1 MSCHNH
7 GEHGHCDCHGHDND
21 CGVHD
26 SCGCG
31 HSHPHREN
39 DKLSV
44 PITVAGA
51 ALIAASFLPFSVG
64 VIEMILLVSA
74 TVICGIPIFA
84 DALKA
89 LKNKEIGET
98 VLLLIAV
105 IAAML
110 LGEFFEAAVV
120 TVLFRV
126 GEQMEEFAS
135 GKSRKSI
142 ESVFSIVSDTAN
154 LVMPDGEFKRID
166 ADEIEKGCVLAILP
180 HEIIPADGIVTQGV
194 GTVDESSLTGESLPV
209 EVSEGSAVRS
219 GTLNGDST
227 LLIEA
232 TAGKAQS
239 SAARVAGLVEQ
250 AARRKGKTQRAVSVF
265 ARYYTPAIVA
275 AAVAVAVIPSLITGE
290 WRVWIERSLIMLVA
304 ACPCAIVISV
314 PLAFFSSMGAAAKN
328 GMIIKGSEFIE
339 ALAKADSAVFDK
351 TGTLTTGKL
360 TVGKVYCADGFSEE
374 EVLTLAAKC
383 EHFSSHPIAE
393 AIVASAGESDVS
405 DCSDFTEIAGGGTCV
420 NTPSGRILCGGERL
434 MKQNGIE
441 TSSLPDAP
449 VYVALDGVLAGAV
462 EIGSEL
468 RKDAPE
474 TVEKL
479 KRLGIRRTE
488 ILTGDNEKQAKKIC
502 CECGIDSFR
511 SGLLPEDKL
520 NCLEKI
526 KENSEGVV
534 YVGDGINDTPV
545 LAAADVGVAM
555 GLGTQSACE
564 AADIILTNSDFSR
577 LADAVYQS
585 RRTVSVLK
593 ANIAFAV
600 AVKIAVIIL
609 GIIGIAPMWAA
620 IIADVGT
627 MIVCVINSARL
638 LKVRRFR

>member
-7 GEHGHCDCHGHDND
+7 GEQGHCACHGHET
-21 CGVHD
+21 HD

-31 HSHPHREN
+31 HSHSHKKD
-39 DKLSV
+39 DKLSL
-44 PITVAGA
+44 PIT
-51 ALIAASFLPFSVG
+51 LLG
-64 VIEMILLVSA
+64 VIMIAVSFIPIFSA
-74 TVICGIPIFA
+74 TVKTVLLISATVVCGIPVFL

-105 IAAML
+105 IAAIL
-110 LGEFFEAAVV
+110 LGEYFEAAVV

-126 GEQMEEFAS
+126 GEQMEEYAS

-142 ESVFSIVSDTAN
+142 ESVFAIVSDTAN
-154 LVMPDGEFKRID
+154 LVMPDGEIKKID
-166 ADEIEKGCVLAILP
+166 ADEIEKGNILAVMP
-180 HEIIPADGIVTQGV
+180 HEIIPADGIVTKGI

-219 GTLNGDST
+219 GTINGDST
-227 LLIEA
+227 LYIAA
-232 TAGKAQS
+232 TAGKSQS
-239 SAARVAGLVEQ
+239 SAARVAELVEQ
-250 AARRKGKTQRAVSVF
+250 AAMKKGETQRAVTVF
-265 ARYYTPAIVA
+265 AKYYTPVVVA
-275 AAVAVAVIPSLITGE
+275 VAVAVAVIPSLITGE
-290 WRVWIERSLIMLVA
+290 WRLWIERSLVMLVA

-328 GMIIKGSEFIE
+328 GMIIKGSTFIE
-339 ALAKADSAVFDK
+339 ALAKADAAVFDK

-360 TVGKVYCADGFSEE
+360 TVGSVYCADGYSREE
-374 EVLTLAAKC
+374 ILTLAAKC
-383 EHFSSHPIAE
+383 EHFSSHPIAV
-393 AIVASAGESDVS
+393 AIVEAAGETDIS
-405 DCSDFTEIAGGGTCV
+405 DCSDFTEIAGGGTSV
-420 NTPSGRILCGGERL
+420 MTPSGRILCGGERL
-434 MKQNGIE
+434 MKQNGIDI
-441 TSSLPDAP
+441 SAMPDSP
-449 VYVALDGVLAGAV
+449 VYIAVDGVAAGAV
-462 EIGSEL
+462 AVDGEVRSN
-468 RKDAPE
+468 AAQ

-479 KRLGIRRTE
+479 KRLGIVSTG
-488 ILTGDNEKQAKKIC
+488 ILTGDNERQAKKIC
-502 CECGIDSFR
+502 SKCGIDSFR

-520 NCLEKI
+520 NCLEEI
-526 KENSEGVV
+526 KESSKGVI
-534 YVGDGINDTPV
+534 YVGDGINDAPV

-555 GLGTQSACE
+555 GLGTQAACE

-585 RRTVSVLK
+585 KRTVSVLK

-600 AVKIAVIIL
+600 AVKIAVIVL

-638 LKVRRFR
+638 LKVRRYK

>member
-7 GEHGHCDCHGHDND
+7 GEHGHCACHGHET
-21 CGVHD
+21 HD

-31 HSHPHREN
+31 HSHSHKKDE
-39 DKLSV
+39 KLSV
-44 PITVAGA
+44 PITLLGA
-51 ALIAASFLPFSVG
+51 ILIAVSFIPIFSAAVKT
-64 VIEMILLVSA
+64 VLLISA
-74 TVICGIPIFA
+74 TVICGIPVFL

-105 IAAML
+105 IAAVL
-110 LGEFFEAAVV
+110 LGEYFEAAVV

-126 GEQMEEFAS
+126 GEQMEEYAS

-154 LVMPDGEFKRID
+154 LVMPDGEIQKID
-166 ADEIEKGCVLAILP
+166 ADEIEKGNILAVLP
-180 HEIIPADGIVTQGV
+180 HEIIPADGVVTKGI

-227 LLIEA
+227 LYIEA
-232 TAGKAQS
+232 TAGKSQS
-239 SAARVAGLVEQ
+239 SAARVAELVEQ
-250 AARRKGKTQRAVSVF
+250 AAMKKGETQRAVTVF
-265 ARYYTPAIVA
+265 AKYYTPVIVA
-275 AAVAVAVIPSLITGE
+275 VAVAVAVIPSLITGD
-290 WRVWIERSLIMLVA
+290 WRLWIERSLVMLVA

-328 GMIIKGSEFIE
+328 GMIIKGSSFIE
-339 ALAKADSAVFDK
+339 ALAKADAAVFDK

-360 TVGKVYCADGFSEE
+360 TVGSVYCADGYSEE
-374 EVLTLAAKC
+374 EILTLAAKC
-383 EHFSSHPIAE
+383 EHFSSHPIAV
-393 AIVASAGESDVS
+393 AIVEAAGETDIS
-405 DCSDFTEIAGGGTCV
+405 DCSDFTEIAGGGTSV
-420 NTPSGRILCGGERL
+420 MTPSGRILCGGERL
-434 MKQNGIE
+434 MKQNGIDV
-441 TSSLPDAP
+441 SSMPDSP
-449 VYVALDGVLAGAV
+449 VYIAVDGVAAGAV
-462 EIGSEL
+462 AVGGEVRS
-468 RKDAPE
+468 DAAR

-479 KRLGIRRTE
+479 KKLGIVSTS
-488 ILTGDNEKQAKKIC
+488 ILTGDNERQAKKIC
-502 CECGIDSFR
+502 SECGIDSFR

-520 NCLEKI
+520 NCLEEI
-526 KENSEGVV
+526 KEHSKGVV
-534 YVGDGINDTPV
+534 YVGDGINDAPV

-555 GLGTQSACE
+555 GLGTQAACE

-585 RRTVSVLK
+585 KRTVSVLK

-627 MIVCVINSARL
+627 MILCVINSARL
-638 LKVRRFR
+638 LKVRRYR

>member
-7 GEHGHCDCHGHDND
+7 GEHGHCECHSHDH
-21 CGVHD
+21 GAHD
-26 SCGCG
+26 ACGCG
-31 HSHPHREN
+31 HSHAHKEN
-39 DKLSV
+39 DGLSL
-44 PITVAGA
+44 PITVIGA
-51 ALIAASFLPFSVG
+51 LLIAASFLPFAVG
-64 VIEMILLVSA
+64 EIKMLLLASA

-105 IAAML
+105 VAAML

-135 GKSRKSI
+135 GKSKRSI

-154 LVMPDGEFKRID
+154 LVMPDGELKKID
-166 ADEIEKGCVLAILP
+166 ADEIEKGNILAVLP

-227 LLIEA
+227 FFMEA

-239 SAARVAGLVEQ
+239 SAARVAELVEQ
-250 AARRKGKTQRAVSVF
+250 AATRKGRTQRAVAVF
-265 ARYYTPAIVA
+265 AKYYTPAIVA
-275 AAVAVAVIPSLITGE
+275 TAVAVAVIPSLITGE
-290 WRVWIERSLIMLVA
+290 WRLWIERSLIMLVA

-339 ALAKADSAVFDK
+339 ALAKADAAVFDK
-351 TGTLTTGKL
+351 TGTLTTGRL
-360 TVGKVYCADGFSEE
+360 TIGKIHCADGFSEE

-393 AIVASAGESDVS
+393 AIVAAAGETDIS
-405 DCSDFTEIAGGGTCV
+405 DCSEFTEIAGGGTCV
-420 NTPSGRILCGGERL
+420 QTPSGRIFCGGERL
-434 MKQNGIE
+434 MKQNGIDI
-441 TSSLPDAP
+441 SALPDAP
-449 VYVALDGVLAGAV
+449 VYVALDGTAVGAV
-462 EIGSEL
+462 AIGSEP
-468 RKDAPE
+468 RSNAAE

-479 KRLGIRRTE
+479 KRLGIRTTD
-488 ILTGDNEKQAKKIC
+488 ILTGDNERQAKKIC
-502 CECGIDSFR
+502 SECGIDSFR

-520 NCLEKI
+520 NCLEEI
-526 KENSEGVV
+526 KKNSNGVV
-534 YVGDGINDTPV
+534 YVGDGINDAPV

-555 GLGTQSACE
+555 GLGTRAACE

-577 LADAVYQS
+577 LADALYQS
-585 RRTVSVLK
+585 KRTVSVLK
-593 ANIAFAV
+593 ANIAFAI

-638 LKVRRFR
+638 LKVKRFR

>member
-7 GEHGHCDCHGHDND
+7 DEHGRCECHNHGH
-21 CGVHD
+21 GVHD
-26 SCGCG
+26 ECGCG
-31 HSHPHREN
+31 HSHSHKKD
-39 DKLSV
+39 DKLSL
-44 PITVAGA
+44 PITIIGA
-51 ALIAASFLPFSVG
+51 ILIAVSFLPFLS
-64 VIEMILLVSA
+64 ENLKMLFLAAA
-74 TVICGIPIFA
+74 TVICGVTIFG

-98 VLLLIAV
+98 LLLLIAV
-105 IAAML
+105 VAAIL

-126 GEQMEEFAS
+126 GEQMEEYAS

-154 LVMPDGEFKRID
+154 LVMPDGEIQKID
-166 ADEIEKGCVLAILP
+166 ADEIEKGNILAVFP
-180 HEIIPADGIVTQGV
+180 HEIIPADGIVTKGV

-227 LLIEA
+227 LFIEA
-232 TAGKAQS
+232 AAGKSQS
-239 SAARVAGLVEQ
+239 SAARVAELVEQ
-250 AARRKGKTQRAVSVF
+250 AAMKKGETQRSVTVF
-265 ARYYTPAIVA
+265 AKYYTPVIVA
-275 AAVAVAVIPSLITGE
+275 VAVAVAVIPSLITGE
-290 WRVWIERSLIMLVA
+290 WRLWIERSLVMLVA
-304 ACPCAIVISV
+304 ACPCAVVISV

-339 ALAKADSAVFDK
+339 VLAKADAAVFDK

-360 TVGKVYCADGFSEE
+360 TVGSVWCADGYSKEE
-374 EVLTLAAKC
+374 ILTLAAKC
-383 EHFSSHPIAE
+383 EHFSTHPIAL
-393 AIVASAGESDVS
+393 AIVEAAGETDIS
-405 DCSDFTEIAGGGTCV
+405 DCFDFTEIAGGGTSV
-420 NTPSGRILCGGERL
+420 TTPSGRILCGGERL
-434 MKQNGIE
+434 MKQNGIDI
-441 TSSLPDAP
+441 SSLPDAP
-449 VYVALDGVLAGAV
+449 VYIAVDGAAAGAV
-462 EIGSEL
+462 AVDGEVRGNA
-468 RKDAPE
+468 RE

-479 KRLGIRRTE
+479 KKLGIKKTG
-488 ILTGDNEKQAKKIC
+488 ILTGDNENQARKIC
-502 CECGIDSFR
+502 SECGIDSFK

-520 NCLEKI
+520 NCLEEI
-526 KENSEGVV
+526 KEHSKGVI
-534 YVGDGINDTPV
+534 YVGDGINDAPV

-555 GLGTQSACE
+555 GLGTQAACE

-585 RRTVSVLK
+585 KRTVSVLK

-638 LKVRRFR
+638 LKVRRYK

>member
-7 GEHGHCDCHGHDND
+7 GEHGHCECHGHET
-21 CGVHD
+21 HD

-31 HSHPHREN
+31 HSHSHKKD

-44 PITVAGA
+44 PITLLGA
-51 ALIAASFLPFSVG
+51 ILIAVSFIPIFSAAVKT
-64 VIEMILLVSA
+64 VLLISA
-74 TVICGIPIFA
+74 TVICGIPVFL

-105 IAAML
+105 IAAIL

-126 GEQMEEFAS
+126 GEQMEEYAS

-142 ESVFSIVSDTAN
+142 ESVFAIVSDTAN
-154 LVMPDGEFKRID
+154 LVMPDGEIKKID
-166 ADEIEKGCVLAILP
+166 ADEIEKGNILAVMP
-180 HEIIPADGIVTQGV
+180 HEIIPADGVVTKGI

-219 GTLNGDST
+219 GTVNGDST
-227 LLIEA
+227 LYIEA
-232 TAGKAQS
+232 TAGKSQS
-239 SAARVAGLVEQ
+239 SAARVAELVEQ
-250 AARRKGKTQRAVSVF
+250 AAMKKGETQRAVTVF
-265 ARYYTPAIVA
+265 AKYYTPVIVA
-275 AAVAVAVIPSLITGE
+275 VAVAVAVIPSLITGE
-290 WRVWIERSLIMLVA
+290 WRLWIERSLVMLVA

-328 GMIIKGSEFIE
+328 GMIIKGSSFIE
-339 ALAKADSAVFDK
+339 ALAKADAAVFDK

-360 TVGKVYCADGFSEE
+360 TVGSIYCADGYSKEE
-374 EVLTLAAKC
+374 ILTLAAKC
-383 EHFSSHPIAE
+383 EHFSSHPIAV
-393 AIVASAGESDVS
+393 AIVEAAGETDIS
-405 DCSDFTEIAGGGTCV
+405 DCSDFTEIAGGGTSV
-420 NTPSGRILCGGERL
+420 MTPSGRILCGGERL
-434 MKQNGIE
+434 MKQNGIDV
-441 TSSLPDAP
+441 SAMPDSP
-449 VYVALDGVLAGAV
+449 VYIAVDGVAAGAV
-462 EIGSEL
+462 AVDGEVRSNAAQTI
-468 RKDAPE
+468 
-474 TVEKL
+474 EKL
-479 KRLGIRRTE
+479 KKLGIVSTS
-488 ILTGDNEKQAKKIC
+488 ILTGDNERQAKKIC
-502 CECGIDSFR
+502 SECGIDSFR

-520 NCLEKI
+520 NCLEAI
-526 KENSEGVV
+526 KEDSKGVV
-534 YVGDGINDTPV
+534 YVGDGINDAPV

-555 GLGTQSACE
+555 GLGTQAACE

-585 RRTVSVLK
+585 KRTVSVLK

-627 MIVCVINSARL
+627 MILCVINSARL
-638 LKVRRFR
+638 LKVRRYK

>member
-7 GEHGHCDCHGHDND
+7 GEHGHCACHGHET
-21 CGVHD
+21 HD

-31 HSHPHREN
+31 HSHSHKKD

-44 PITVAGA
+44 PITLLGA
-51 ALIAASFLPFSVG
+51 ILIAVSFIPIFSAAVKT
-64 VIEMILLVSA
+64 VLLISA
-74 TVICGIPIFA
+74 TVICGIPVFL

-105 IAAML
+105 IAAIL
-110 LGEFFEAAVV
+110 LGEYFEAAVV

-126 GEQMEEFAS
+126 GEQMEEYAS

-142 ESVFSIVSDTAN
+142 ESVFAIVSDVAN
-154 LVMPDGEFKRID
+154 LVMPDGEIKKID
-166 ADEIEKGCVLAILP
+166 ADEIEKGNILAVLP
-180 HEIIPADGIVTQGV
+180 HEIIPADGVVTKGI

-209 EVSEGSAVRS
+209 EVCEGSAVRS

-227 LLIEA
+227 LYIEA
-232 TAGKAQS
+232 TAGKSQS
-239 SAARVAGLVEQ
+239 SAARVAELVEQ
-250 AARRKGKTQRAVSVF
+250 AAMKKGETQRAVTVF
-265 ARYYTPAIVA
+265 AKYYTPVIVA
-275 AAVAVAVIPSLITGE
+275 VAVAVAVIPSLITGE
-290 WRVWIERSLIMLVA
+290 WRLWIERSLVMLVA

-328 GMIIKGSEFIE
+328 GMIIKGSSFIE
-339 ALAKADSAVFDK
+339 ALAKADAAVFDK

-360 TVGKVYCADGFSEE
+360 TVGSVYCAHGYSEE
-374 EVLTLAAKC
+374 EILTLAAKC
-383 EHFSSHPIAE
+383 EHFSSHPIAV
-393 AIVASAGESDVS
+393 AIVEAAGETDIS
-405 DCSDFTEIAGGGTCV
+405 DCSDFTEIAGGGTSV
-420 NTPSGRILCGGERL
+420 MTPSGRILCGGERL
-434 MKQNGIE
+434 MKQNGIDV
-441 TSSLPDAP
+441 SAMPDSP
-449 VYVALDGVLAGAV
+449 VYIAVDGVAAGAV
-462 EIGSEL
+462 AVDGEVRGN
-468 RKDAPE
+468 AAQ

-479 KRLGIRRTE
+479 KKLGIVSTS
-488 ILTGDNEKQAKKIC
+488 ILTGDNERQAKKIC
-502 CECGIDSFR
+502 SECGIDSFR

-520 NCLEKI
+520 NCLEAI
-526 KENSEGVV
+526 KEDSKGVV
-534 YVGDGINDTPV
+534 YVGDGINDAPV

-555 GLGTQSACE
+555 GLGTQAACE

-585 RRTVSVLK
+585 KRTVFVLK

-627 MIVCVINSARL
+627 MILCVINSARL
-638 LKVRRFR
+638 LKVRRYR